1 MANQK
6 NDDED
11 KAKST
16 TTAAR
21 PSSSD
26 LSRGQSKLS
35 SVRDSLGRTGDP
47 FLEDMQNIAIE
58 SGLDGN
64 AQVNSPQ
71 ASHSG
76 EWSTGNSR

>member
-1 MANQK
+1 MANKK

-11 KAKST
+11 QAVSA

-21 PSSSD
+21 PSGSD
-26 LSRGQSKLS
+26 LNRGQSNLRK
-35 SVRDSLGRTGDP
+35 VRDSLGRTGDP
-47 FLEDMQNIAIE
+47 FLSDMQSIAND

-71 ASHSG
+71 ASPNG

>member
-1 MANQK
+1 MENQ
-6 NDDED
+6 NNYDEE
-11 KAKST
+11 KAMPA

-21 PSSSD
+21 LSD
-26 LSRGQSKLS
+26 RNRGESNRPK
-35 SVRDSLGRTGDP
+35 VRDSLGRTGDP
-47 FLEDMQNIAIE
+47 FLSEMQSIAND

-71 ASHSG
+71 ASPNG